1 MEPSLGQSIVDASIT
16 TLTAYLQSNY
26 QRVPKG
32 AEKALAGISELKET
46 TTERILFDHG
56 GKQAWLAFYC
66 VTKFSRKAS
75 ERTTIDSFHRLSVES
90 QKEVARRVGHSP
102 KHPSIATVI
111 DKLSKRRP
119 RKSPN
124 QHYSISDHGFL
135 IDRRKPQNLTEPT
148 ASSVSSSCATPPPI
162 LNETQIIPTTIPDHS
177 SSNDVQH
184 DSRIAIAYLV
194 NSPSH
199 ATLSPALNETQII
212 PITIPEHSSSNDVE
226 RIEVHDHTSQQ
237 GIAEVFNK
245 DLCDV
250 IGRDTV
256 QCGGITLLKAAV
268 TMSFSRWGTEDCV
281 MTLVILESKVE
292 YLAKSLF
299 AHCVGALV
307 FPGGAR
313 ALTYPAIVLKGVAA
327 DVIMRVFGSEIYTA
341 IMTSCMRAE
350 ELTNGIGIPQGVS
363 MILPVGSSGPVVME
377 LILEAFRAIQIGQK
391 IFP

>member
-66 VTKFSRKAS
+66 VTNFSRKAS

-119 RKSPN
+119 
-124 QHYSISDHGFL
+124 H
-135 IDRRKPQNLTEPT
+135 RRNPQNLTEPT

-162 LNETQIIPTTIPDHS
+162 LNETQIIPTTIPQHS
-177 SSNDVQH
+177 SSNNGQV
-184 DSRIAIAYLV
+184 DSRITIASLV
-194 NSPSH
+194 HSSSH
-199 ATLSPALNETQII
+199 ATPPPALNETQII
-212 PITIPEHSSSNDVE
+212 PTAIPQSSLSNDVQ
-226 RIEVHDHTSQQ
+226 RIELHDHSQE
-237 GIAEVFNK
+237 GIAEVLNK
-245 DLCDV
+245 EVYDA

-256 QCGGITLLKAAV
+256 QYGGITLLKGAV
-268 TMSFSRWGTEDCV
+268 TMSFSRFGSGDCI
-281 MTLVILESKVE
+281 MTLGILESKVE
-292 YLAKSLF
+292 HLAKSLF
-299 AHCVGALV
+299 VHCVGTLV
-307 FPGGAR
+307 FPGGTR
-313 ALTYPAIVLKGVAA
+313 ALPYPAIVLKGVEA
-327 DVIMRVFGSEIYTA
+327 DVIMHVFGSEIYTA
-341 IMTSCMRAE
+341 IMTSSMRAE
-350 ELTNGIGIPQGVS
+350 DLANGIKIPQGVS
-363 MILPVGSSGPVVME
+363 MILPVGYGGPVAME
-377 LILEAFRAIQIGQK
+377 LTLEAFCAIKIAKK

>member
-66 VTKFSRKAS
+66 VTNFSRKAS

-124 QHYSISDHGFL
+124 QHYSISNHGFL
-135 IDRRKPQNLTEPT
+135 IDRRNPQNLTEPT

-162 LNETQIIPTTIPDHS
+162 LNETQIIPTAIPQS
-177 SSNDVQH
+177 SLSNDVQ
-184 DSRIAIAYLV
+184 
-194 NSPSH
+194 
-199 ATLSPALNETQII
+199 
-212 PITIPEHSSSNDVE
+212 
-226 RIEVHDHTSQQ
+226 RIELHDHSQE
-237 GIAEVFNK
+237 GIAEVLNK
-245 DLCDV
+245 EVYDA

-256 QCGGITLLKAAV
+256 QYGGITLLKGAV
-268 TMSFSRWGTEDCV
+268 TMSFSRFGSGDCI
-281 MTLVILESKVE
+281 MTLGILESKVE
-292 YLAKSLF
+292 HLAKSLF
-299 AHCVGALV
+299 VHCVGTLV
-307 FPGGAR
+307 FPGGTR
-313 ALTYPAIVLKGVAA
+313 ALPYPAIVLKGVEA
-327 DVIMRVFGSEIYTA
+327 DVIMHVFGSEIYTA
-341 IMTSCMRAE
+341 IMTSSMRAE
-350 ELTNGIGIPQGVS
+350 DLANGIKIPQGVS
-363 MILPVGSSGPVVME
+363 MILPVGYGGPVAME
-377 LILEAFRAIQIGQK
+377 LTLEAFCAIKIAKK

>member
-66 VTKFSRKAS
+66 VTNFSRKAS

-124 QHYSISDHGFL
+124 QHYSISNHGFL
-135 IDRRKPQNLTEPT
+135 IDRRNPQNLTEPT

-162 LNETQIIPTTIPDHS
+162 LNETQIIPTTIPQHS
-177 SSNDVQH
+177 SSNNGQV
-184 DSRIAIAYLV
+184 DSRITIASLV
-194 NSPSH
+194 HSSSH
-199 ATLSPALNETQII
+199 ATPPPALNETQII
-212 PITIPEHSSSNDVE
+212 PTAIPQSSLSNDVQ
-226 RIEVHDHTSQQ
+226 RIELHDHSQE
-237 GIAEVFNK
+237 GIAEVLNK
-245 DLCDV
+245 EVYDA

-256 QCGGITLLKAAV
+256 QYGGITLLKGAV
-268 TMSFSRWGTEDCV
+268 TMSFSRFGSGDCI
-281 MTLVILESKVE
+281 MTLGILESKVE
-292 YLAKSLF
+292 HLAKSLF
-299 AHCVGALV
+299 VHCVGTLV
-307 FPGGAR
+307 FPGGTR
-313 ALTYPAIVLKGVAA
+313 ALPYPAIVLKGVEA
-327 DVIMRVFGSEIYTA
+327 DVIMHVFGSEIYTA
-341 IMTSCMRAE
+341 IMTSSMRAE
-350 ELTNGIGIPQGVS
+350 DLANGIKIPQGVS
-363 MILPVGSSGPVVME
+363 MILPVGYGGPVAME
-377 LILEAFRAIQIGQK
+377 LTLEAFCAIKIAKK